1 MGRGITRMGLE
12 VCTFYV
18 TVRFGSV
25 LLRTDS
31 CKIRRYPSLFL
42 FTLAFGQWKALI
54 WFWLIPS
61 SWHSFL
67 PFAVEEMLL
76 EEHGCSLPATPQSI
90 CELKSLATA
99 LLETVHEK
107 NLVIQHQRHTNRWA
121 IDRSTAWLAPSSWLM
136 FTFCQC
142 AKMTCNSRNQ
152 DACTS
157 LSGFF
162 SFLVAGKKKIKPI
175 QLHWISEHPH

>member
-54 WFWLIPS
+54 LTDPIKLTFISPLCSGGNAPGGARLQPSGHASVHLRAQIPG
-61 SWHSFL
+61 HSPAGDRPREESRHPAPTAHQQVSDWSIGGMIGSIELTDVYFL
-67 PFAVEEMLL
+67 SMCKNNMQL
-76 EEHGCSLPATPQSI
+76 EE
-90 CELKSLATA
+90 
-99 LLETVHEK
+99 
-107 NLVIQHQRHTNRWA
+107 
-121 IDRSTAWLAPSSWLM
+121 
-136 FTFCQC
+136 
-142 AKMTCNSRNQ
+142 SR
-152 DACTS
+152 C
-157 LSGFF
+157 LY
-162 SFLVAGKKKIKPI
+162 
-175 QLHWISEHPH
+175 